1 MKEILKKSAAEQSRM
16 ITNKEI
22 TATELTQAALDRINA
37 VDDKLGAFNSTTGE
51 IALETA
57 KKVDDMVAKG
67 EKLPLLAG
75 VPLALKDNMNLI
87 GSKTTAS
94 SKILE
99 NFVSPYNATVTQ
111 KLLDNYIP
119 IVGKANLDEFAM
131 GSSNENSAFKKVHNP
146 WDLNKVPGGSSGGS
160 AASVA
165 SCEATLALGSD
176 TGGSIRLPASFC
188 GVVGMKPTYGRVSR
202 YGLIAFASSLDQI
215 GPFSRTVEDS
225 ALLLEVISGHDPHDS
240 TSLDIPVE
248 HFAGHLN
255 DDLKGKKIGVISDL
269 MTDAVSE
276 DVRKA
281 VEHAIEVYKSLGAE
295 VVEVSLPKLKYSI
308 GIYYIL
314 ATAECSSNLAR
325 FDGVRYGH
333 RTANPENLIDLYC
346 KSRAEGFGDEVKRR
360 IMLGTYA
367 LSSGYYDAYYKK
379 AQQMRR
385 LVADEF
391 NAAFQKVDALISPTC
406 PSTAFELGARTADP
420 LAMYL
425 TDIATISA
433 NLVGIPAMSV
443 PAGFDSDGMPIGLQ
457 IMTPQLKESDL
468 FNFGYKFEQENDFYT
483 KLADDVALC
492 NV

>member
-1 MKEILKKSAAEQSRM
+1 MLEILKKSAMEQSRA
-16 ITNKEI
+16 IQNKEVS
-22 TATELTQAALDRINA
+22 AVELTKASLERIKSLDE
-37 VDDKLGAFNSTTGE
+37 KLGAFNSTTE
-51 IALETA
+51 DTALETA
-57 KKVDDMVAKG
+57 KKVDEKLAKG
-67 EKLPLLAG
+67 EELPLLAG
-75 VPLALKDNMNLI
+75 VPLALKDNMNLV
-87 GSKTTAS
+87 GSRTTAS

-111 KLLDNYIP
+111 KLLDNLVP

-146 WDLNKVPGGSSGGS
+146 WNLNKVPGGSSGGS

-165 SCEATLALGSD
+165 ACEATLALGSD

-188 GVVGMKPTYGRVSR
+188 GIVGMKPTYGKVSR

-225 ALLLEVISGHDPHDS
+225 AALLEVISGYDKHDS
-240 TSLDIPVE
+240 TSLKLPVE
-248 HFAGHLN
+248 NYRKSLN
-255 DDLKGKKIGVISDL
+255 NDIKGMKIGVVKEL
-269 MTDAVSE
+269 MKEGLTP
-276 DVRKA
+276 DVEKA
-281 VEHAIEVYKSLGAE
+281 LQAAIDTYKSLGAE
-295 VVEVSLPKLKYSI
+295 IVEISLPNLKHSI

-333 RTANPENLIDLYC
+333 RTEDASNLLEMYC
-346 KSRAEGFGDEVKRR
+346 KSRAEGFGPEVKRR

-385 LVADEF
+385 VVTEDFLK
-391 NAAFQKVDALISPTC
+391 AFAQVDALISPTC
-406 PSTAFELGARTADP
+406 PNTAFDLGARTEDP

-433 NLVGIPAMSV
+433 NLAGIPAISI
-443 PAGFDSDGMPIGLQ
+443 PAGFDSEGMPIGLQ
-457 IMTPQLKESDL
+457 IMTPQLTEAKL
-468 FNFGYKFEQENDFYT
+468 FNISYKFEQEHDYY
-483 KLADDVALC
+483 KQLA
-492 NV
+492 NI